1 MKLHLSITQAV
12 LGVLLVAAPLE
23 ALAATPVVCPQ
34 VAAPAVSV
42 RVVDPGLSISS
53 TKSLAQINTMAG
65 SHGLA
70 KAGFKVLG
78 MTEIKIDSGVS
89 VRFQGQRNT
98 SGLCVHVS
106 KVDVRFG
113 LKTHAVH
120 VPREYARGSCQFNVV
135 MRHEMAHVNVNRST
149 VRKYADILKNEMR
162 SLLRRT
168 GAVAVASMAEGQS
181 AQTATI
187 QSILDDVS
195 VRFNGELDRLH
206 AAIDAPGSK
215 YEAGEQCRGW

>member
-1 MKLHLSITQAV
+1 MKMRLSVMTA
-12 LGVLLVAAPLE
+12 
-23 ALAATPVVCPQ
+23 ALAGLLLAGPQMAQAATCPA

-42 RVVDPGLSISS
+42 RVVDPGPRVSS
-53 TKSLAQINTMAG
+53 TKSLAQINSMAG
-65 SHGLA
+65 SHGLT
-70 KAGFKVLG
+70 KTGFKVFG
-78 MTEIKIDSGVS
+78 ITEIKIDSGVS
-89 VRFQGQRNT
+89 VRFKGQRNS

-135 MRHEMAHVNVNRST
+135 MRHEMAHVNVNRRT

-168 GAVAVASMAEGQS
+168 GAVAAASMAEGQK

-187 QSILDDVS
+187 QKILDDVA
-195 VRFNGELDRLH
+195 VRFNGELDTLH
-206 AAIDAPGSK
+206 AAIDEPGSK
-215 YEAGEQCRGW
+215 YEADGQCRGW